1 MKINWKQK
9 LASRKFW
16 CAIAGVILSVLTA
29 SGAAPALRD
38 SIEGVILAVGVL
50 AAYIFSEALVDA
62 ARESKR
68 E

>member
-38 SIEGVILAVGVL
+38 NIEGVIAATGIL
-50 AAYIFSEALVDA
+50 AAYIFGEAIVDA
-62 ARESKR
+62 AREGKK
-68 E
+68 